1 MATVI
6 AVLAV
11 ERLIGHLAIVCI
23 QRMSK
28 FLLMTCRVS
37 VGYAINHDIRRSLN
51 AHKEE
56 RQYGEFAEE

>member
-1 MATVI
+1 MLTI
-6 AVLAV
+6 
-11 ERLIGHLAIVCI
+11 ECRIGHLAIVCI

-28 FLLMTCRVS
+28 FLLMSCCVS
-37 VGYAINHDIRRSLN
+37 VGYAIHHDIRRSLY